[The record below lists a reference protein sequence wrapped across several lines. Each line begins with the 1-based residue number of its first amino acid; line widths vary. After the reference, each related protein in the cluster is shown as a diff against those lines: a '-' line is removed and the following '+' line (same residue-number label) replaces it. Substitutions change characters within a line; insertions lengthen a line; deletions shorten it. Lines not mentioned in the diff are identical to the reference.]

1 MNSDTC
7 CSMLRGEFVRRSD
20 MGVGH
25 PHSNFEKFSVKAGWL
40 MVEIRL
46 RVEVLAL
53 FVVNRSSPVSFA
65 AVA

>member
-7 CSMLRGEFVRRSD
+7 CSMLGGEFVRRRE

-25 PHSNFEKFSVKAGWL
+25 SHSNFENSSVTAGWL
-40 MVEIRL
+40 MVEFRWC
-46 RVEVLAL
+46 VEALAL
-53 FVVNRSSPVSFA
+53 FVVDRSIPGSFA